1 MRIWR
6 LFREAQTEEAPMT
19 TTTDTET
26 PAVDEE
32 RIGAFIGRLL
42 ESCVA
47 TGELVTVDLG
57 RRLGLYAALTAGRQT
72 APELAAATGI
82 HPRYAR
88 EWLEQQ
94 AVAGIL
100 EVTKD
105 GVADTRRFSL
115 PIEHAVPLLEE
126 ESLAYIGAISGIPES
141 ISKTVG
147 ALRDAFRTGGGVPYA
162 AYEIH
167 DLQAAFNRPAFA
179 NQLSSEWLPTIPGL
193 VERLQADGA
202 EAVEVGCGEGWAAIA
217 LATAFPKLHVLALDN
232 DEASIV
238 AARRN
243 AGAAGVQDRVRFE
256 VCDVSEQLDPAH
268 VGRYDL
274 ACAFEMLHDV
284 ADPVGVLRNARAS
297 IKPGGTVLIMD
308 ERTQEEFT
316 APGELFERFFY
327 MASVLHCLPVGMAS
341 QPSAGTGTVMRP
353 DTVRKYASDAG
364 FNDVTVLPIE
374 HEMFRFYQLS

>member
-1 MRIWR
+1 
-6 LFREAQTEEAPMT
+6 MT
-19 TTTDTET
+19 TTTDKAET
-26 PAVDEE
+26 PVVDEE
-32 RIGAFIGRLL
+32 RIGAFIGRLI

-47 TGELVTVDLG
+47 AGELVTVDLG
-57 RRLGLYAALTAGRQT
+57 RTLGLYAAFTAGPQA

-100 EVTKD
+100 EVAND
-105 GVADTRRFSL
+105 GEGDTRRFSL

-126 ESLAYIGAISGIPES
+126 ESLAYIGAISGIPVS
-141 ISKTVG
+141 MSKTAD

-167 DLQAAFNRPAFA
+167 QMQGAFNRPAFV
-179 NQLSSEWLPTIPGL
+179 NQLASEWLPTIPGL
-193 VERLQADGA
+193 VDRLQADGA

-238 AARRN
+238 AARRH

-256 VCDVSEQLDPAH
+256 VCDVSEPLDPEH

-274 ACAFEMLHDV
+274 ACAFEMIHDV
-284 ADPVGVLRNARAS
+284 ADPVGVLRNAHAS
-297 IKPGGTVLIMD
+297 IKPGGSVLVMD
-308 ERTQEEFT
+308 ERTEEEFT
-316 APGELFERFFY
+316 APGQLLERFFY
-327 MASVLHCLPVGMAS
+327 MASVLHCLPVGMAN

-353 DTVRKYASDAG
+353 DTLRTYASDAG
-364 FNDVTVLPIE
+364 FADVTVLPIE
-374 HEMFRFYQLS
+374 HDMFRFYSLS

>member
-1 MRIWR
+1 
-6 LFREAQTEEAPMT
+6 MT
-19 TTTDTET
+19 TTSNA
-26 PAVDEE
+26 PVIDEA

-47 TGELVTVDLG
+47 AGELVTVDLG
-57 RRLGLYAALTAGRQT
+57 RSLGLYAALTEGPLS
-72 APELAAATGI
+72 APELAGATGA

-100 EVTKD
+100 EVSED
-105 GVADTRRFSL
+105 GEGDARRFAL

-126 ESLAYIGAISGIPES
+126 ESLAYVGAISGIPES
-141 ISKTVG
+141 ISKSIG
-147 ALRDAFRTGGGVPYA
+147 ALREAFRVGGGVPYA

-167 DLQAAFNRPAFA
+167 DLQAAFNRPAFT
-179 NQLSSEWLPTIPGL
+179 NQLVPDWLPTVPGL

-217 LATAFPKLHVLALDN
+217 LAKAFPNLRVLALDN

-238 AARRN
+238 AARRH
-243 AGAAGVQDRVRFE
+243 AGAAGVQERVRFE
-256 VCDVSEQLDPAH
+256 VCDVSEPIDSSH

-284 ADPVGVLRNARAS
+284 ADPVAVLRNARAS
-297 IKPGGTVLIMD
+297 VKPTGTVLIMD
-308 ERTQEEFT
+308 ERTEEEFT
-316 APGELFERFFY
+316 APGELLERFFY
-327 MASVLHCLPVGMAS
+327 MASVLHCLPVGMAT

-353 DTVRKYASDAG
+353 TTLRRYALDAG
-364 FNDVTVLPIE
+364 FADVAVLPIE
-374 HEMFRFYQLS
+374 HEMFRFYSLT

>member
-1 MRIWR
+1 
-6 LFREAQTEEAPMT
+6 MT
-19 TTTDTET
+19 TTIDTTDA

-32 RIGAFIGRLL
+32 RIGAFIGRLI

-47 TGELVTVDLG
+47 AGELVTVDLG
-57 RRLGLYAALTAGRQT
+57 RNLGLYAALTAQPKT

-82 HPRYAR
+82 HARYAR

-100 EVTKD
+100 EVD
-105 GVADTRRFSL
+105 GDGDGDTRRYSL
-115 PIEHAVPLLEE
+115 PVEHAVPLLEE
-126 ESLAYIGAISGIPES
+126 ESLAYVGAISGIPES
-141 ISKTVG
+141 MSKTMD

-167 DLQAAFNRPAFA
+167 DLQGAFNRPAFA
-179 NQLSSEWLPTIPGL
+179 NQLASEWLPTIPGL
-193 VERLQADGA
+193 VDRLQTTGA

-217 LATAFPKLHVLALDN
+217 LATAFPNLRILALDN

-238 AARRN
+238 AARRH

-256 VCDVSEQLDPAH
+256 VCDVSEPLDPGH

-274 ACAFEMLHDV
+274 ACAFEMIHDV
-284 ADPVGVLRNARAS
+284 ADPVGVLRNAHAS
-297 IKPGGTVLIMD
+297 IKPGGTVLVMD
-308 ERTQEEFT
+308 ERTEEQFT
-316 APGELFERFFY
+316 APGQLLERFFY

-353 DTVRKYASDAG
+353 DTLREYARDAG
-364 FNDVTVLPIE
+364 FTDVTVLPIE
-374 HEMFRFYQLS
+374 HDMFRFYQLT

>member
-1 MRIWR
+1 
-6 LFREAQTEEAPMT
+6 MT
-19 TTTDTET
+19 TTTDA
-26 PAVDEE
+26 PVIDEE
-32 RIGAFIGRLL
+32 RIAAFIGRLI

-57 RRLGLYAALTAGRQT
+57 RTLGLYAALRTGPQT

-100 EVTKD
+100 EVAND
-105 GVADTRRFSL
+105 GEGDARRFYL
-115 PIEHAVPLLEE
+115 PVEHAVPLLEE
-126 ESLAYIGAISGIPES
+126 ESLAYVGAISGIPES
-141 ISKTVG
+141 MSKAID
-147 ALRDAFRTGGGVPYA
+147 ALREAFRTGGGVPYA

-167 DLQAAFNRPAFA
+167 DLQAAFNRPAFT
-179 NQLSSEWLPTIPGL
+179 NQLTPEWLPTIPGL
-193 VERLQADGA
+193 IERLEADGA

-217 LATAFPKLHVLALDN
+217 LAKAFPTLRVLALDN

-238 AARRN
+238 AARRH

-256 VCDVSEQLDPAH
+256 VCDVSEPLDPAH

-284 ADPVGVLRNARAS
+284 ADPVGVLRNAHAS
-297 IKPGGTVLIMD
+297 IKPGGTVLVMD
-308 ERTQEEFT
+308 ERTEEQFT
-316 APGELFERFFY
+316 APGQLLERFFY
-327 MASVLHCLPVGMAS
+327 MASVVHCLPVGMAT

-353 DTVRKYASDAG
+353 DTLRTYATEAG
-364 FNDVTVLPIE
+364 FTDVTVLPIE
-374 HEMFRFYQLS
+374 HDMFRFYQLT

>member
-1 MRIWR
+1 
-6 LFREAQTEEAPMT
+6 MT
-19 TTTDTET
+19 TTTDT
-26 PAVDEE
+26 PVIDEE
-32 RIGAFIGRLL
+32 RLGAFIGRLM

-47 TGELVTVDLG
+47 AGELVTVDLG
-57 RRLGLYAALTAGRQT
+57 RSLGLYAALTEGPLT
-72 APELAAATGI
+72 APELAEATGI

-100 EVTKD
+100 EVASD
-105 GVADTRRFSL
+105 GDGETRRFSV
-115 PIEHAVPLLEE
+115 PMEHAVPLLEE

-147 ALRDAFRTGGGVPYA
+147 SLRDAFRTGGGVPYA

-167 DLQAAFNRPAFA
+167 DLQAAFNRPAFT
-179 NQLSSEWLPTIPGL
+179 NQLASEWLPTIRGL

-217 LATAFPKLHVLALDN
+217 LARAFPKLHVLALDN

-238 AARRN
+238 AARRH

-256 VCDVSEQLDPAH
+256 VCDVSETLDPEH
-268 VGRYDL
+268 VGRFDL

-284 ADPVGVLRNARAS
+284 ADPVGVLRNARAGV
-297 IKPGGTVLIMD
+297 KPGGTVLVMD
-308 ERTQEEFT
+308 ERTEEEFT
-316 APGELFERFFY
+316 APGELLERFFY
-327 MASVLHCLPVGMAS
+327 MASVLHCLPVGMAT

-353 DTVRKYASDAG
+353 DTVRRYASDAG
-364 FNDVTVLPIE
+364 FADVTVLPIE
-374 HEMFRFYQLS
+374 HDMFRFYQLS